1 MGKKKNK
8 QRKKKTKKKL
18 IESRITKF
26 KKKDKK
32 INNVLYDINEDE
44 IKALEK
50 AMDGNYFYFNQDS
63 LILYEKNI
71 LNNDNSD
78 LDKYTVKID
87 KNFYDNISLDQINN
101 IKKILTDIKSLN
113 INSLNYDF
121 IKKQNLID
129 TYINNNDFS
138 NDSNDS
144 LEESEESNE
153 HNSKKDSD
161 IEGIKEKEVFNEK
174 LLI

>member
-1 MGKKKNK
+1 
-8 QRKKKTKKKL
+8 
-18 IESRITKF
+18 
-26 KKKDKK
+26 
-32 INNVLYDINEDE
+32 
-44 IKALEK
+44 
-50 AMDGNYFYFNQDS
+50 MDWNYFDFNQDS

-101 IKKILTDIKSLN
+101 IKKILADIKSLN
-113 INSLNYDF
+113 INSLNFDF

-129 TYINNNDFS
+129 IYKNNNDFS
-138 NDSNDS
+138 SDSNDS

-153 HNSKKDSD
+153 HNSKKRFIYWRNKRKRS
-161 IEGIKEKEVFNEK
+161 F
-174 LLI
+174 